1 MISVQLLI
9 YYCEESNY
17 EPYARKLRDALKKHW
32 PTGLTILVERG
43 GPGQFDV
50 ILKDNNPSGEINYL
64 WRRHDSGRIPEH
76 REIIDKIEAQEE
88 IEDIAFNN

>member
-1 MISVQLLI
+1 MISVQI
-9 YYCEESNY
+9 IINYCEESNY
-17 EPYARKLRDALKKHW
+17 EPYARSLRDALKKQY

-50 ILKDNNPSGEINYL
+50 ILRDNNPSGEINYL

-76 REIIDKIEAQEE
+76 QEIIDRFEAQETL
-88 IEDIAFNN
+88 EDIVLL

>member
-1 MISVQLLI
+1 MLSVQLLI

-17 EPYARKLRDALKKHW
+17 EPYARSLRDALKKQY
-32 PTGLTILVERG
+32 PTGLSILVEHG

-50 ILKDNNPSGEINYL
+50 ILRDNNPSGEINYL

-76 REIIDKIEAQEE
+76 QEIIDKIEAQEE